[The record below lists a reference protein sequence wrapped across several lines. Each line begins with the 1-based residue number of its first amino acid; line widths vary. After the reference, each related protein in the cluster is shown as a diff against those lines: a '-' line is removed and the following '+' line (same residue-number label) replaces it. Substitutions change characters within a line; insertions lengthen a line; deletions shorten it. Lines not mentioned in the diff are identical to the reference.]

1 MMFKDLIGQEQ
12 VKQLLTESIQTGRI
26 GHAYMFCGPD
36 GIGRRT
42 MARCFAETLTCS
54 ANAAEPC
61 GTCEACV
68 LNANSTNP
76 DVLVIQKQDGKAT
89 IGVEE
94 VRLVQDEI
102 STAPQFGRYK
112 VIIFENAEKLTVQ
125 AQNALLKTLEEPPPY
140 IVMIL
145 ISSNNLQ
152 ILDTVKSRSVKVDF
166 KRYTDK
172 EILEAYGRVKKDGNV
187 DGKLLC
193 EYADGII
200 GRALSMANTG
210 EQEEMCRVVVNG
222 MLALSRGG
230 GRALCEFQKIMA
242 DYAEKKELLFFTVYS
257 VLRDAAMYAG
267 YGRNV
272 AMQNIN
278 ETRTICQLS
287 EAIGYHKAM
296 KAIEHVGKAW
306 RMAGQNVNYKLMAD
320 SLTIRI
326 QEVFH
331 G

>member
-1 MMFKDLIGQEQ
+1 MTFKDLIGQKQ

-125 AQNALLKTLEEPPPY
+125 AQNALL
-140 IVMIL
+140 
-145 ISSNNLQ
+145 N
-152 ILDTVKSRSVKVDF
+152 
-166 KRYTDK
+166 
-172 EILEAYGRVKKDGNV
+172 
-187 DGKLLC
+187 
-193 EYADGII
+193 
-200 GRALSMANTG
+200 
-210 EQEEMCRVVVNG
+210 
-222 MLALSRGG
+222 
-230 GRALCEFQKIMA
+230 KIFA
-242 DYAEKKELLFFTVYS
+242 VTHF
-257 VLRDAAMYAG
+257 
-267 YGRNV
+267 
-272 AMQNIN
+272 
-278 ETRTICQLS
+278 
-287 EAIGYHKAM
+287 
-296 KAIEHVGKAW
+296 
-306 RMAGQNVNYKLMAD
+306 
-320 SLTIRI
+320 
-326 QEVFH
+326 
-331 G
+331 

>member
-1 MMFKDLIGQEQ
+1 MTFKDLIGQEQ

-76 DVLVIQKQDGKAT
+76 DVLVIRKQDGKAT

-278 ETRTICQLS
+278 ETRAICLLS

>member
-1 MMFKDLIGQEQ
+1 MTFKDLIGQKQ

-187 DGKLLC
+187 DDKLLC

-210 EQEEMCRVVVNG
+210 EQEEICRAVANG
-222 MLALSRGG
+222 MLALFRGG

-267 YGRNV
+267 YGRSV

-278 ETRTICQLS
+278 ETHTICRLS

-296 KAIEHVGKAW
+296 KAIEYVGKAW

>member
-1 MMFKDLIGQEQ
+1 MTFKDLIGQKQ

-187 DGKLLC
+187 DDKLLC

-210 EQEEMCRVVVNG
+210 EQEEICRAVANG

-267 YGRNV
+267 YGRSV

-278 ETRTICQLS
+278 ETHTICRLS

-296 KAIEHVGKAW
+296 KAIEYVGKAW

>member
-1 MMFKDLIGQEQ
+1 MTFKDLIGQKQ

-152 ILDTVKSRSVKVDF
+152 MLDTVKSRSVKVDF

-187 DGKLLC
+187 DDKLLC

-210 EQEEMCRVVVNG
+210 EQEEICRAVANG
-222 MLALSRGG
+222 MLALSCGG

-267 YGRNV
+267 YGRSV

-278 ETRTICQLS
+278 ETRTICRLS

>member
-1 MMFKDLIGQEQ
+1 MTFKDLIGQKQ

-187 DGKLLC
+187 DDKLLC

-210 EQEEMCRVVVNG
+210 EQEEICRAVANG

-267 YGRNV
+267 YGRSV
-272 AMQNIN
+272 VMQNIN
-278 ETRTICQLS
+278 ETRTICRLS

-296 KAIEHVGKAW
+296 KAIEYVGKAW